1 VLVDEANWIVQSQH
15 GDANAF
21 THLVE
26 LYQVKVF
33 NMCYRM
39 MGDPAEAEDAAQETF
54 LRAYRSIRK
63 YDPGKKFS
71 SWLFSIATHHC
82 IDLIRQRHLTVL
94 PVDGLIDQE
103 IPDKTQGPEATVC
116 QYEEQRLVRALLSPL
131 GATDRAA
138 VIFYYWY
145 DYSYE
150 EIARELGLSISA
162 VKSRLHRARRDMA
175 KLWLEHTPHQPAPQR
190 RLYESSAV

>member
-1 VLVDEANWIVQSQH
+1 MLVDEANWIVQSQR

-26 LYQVKVF
+26 LYQGKVF

-39 MGDPAEAEDAAQETF
+39 MSDPAEAEDAAQETF

-63 YDPGKKFS
+63 FDPSKKFS
-71 SWLFSIATHHC
+71 SWLFSIAAHHC
-82 IDLIRQRHLTVL
+82 IDLIRQRHLTML
-94 PVDGLIDQE
+94 PIDELIDQE
-103 IPDKTQGPEATVC
+103 IPDKTQGPEATAC
-116 QYEEQRLVRALLSPL
+116 QFEEQRQVRALLSTL

-150 EIARELGLSISA
+150 EIARELGLSTSA

-175 KLWLEHTPHQPAPQR
+175 KFWLEHTPHQPAPQR
-190 RLYESSAV
+190 RFYESSAV